1 MHRLS
6 QGVKGEDIGMPNC
19 HRIEYYWLKGKLMH
33 ECKHCHKRIGL
44 RVGTVM
50 HGSEMPSQTWM
61 YTVTMQLL
69 SSRLPSAKSVIVDL
83 GKRTRKPLSWMLLKV
98 CRTLRHTFLV
108 NQFLIG
114 FIGWLFLFEESFHL
128 AHRLLGGAF
137 GLVDRVLW
145 GLVDRVLWGVGH

>member
-50 HGSEMPSQTWM
+50 HGSEMLSQTWM

-83 GKRTRKPLSWMLLKV
+83 RQAYKKTVVLDVVKGVPNVTTHLPCKSVSDRLSWAV
-98 CRTLRHTFLV
+98 
-108 NQFLIG
+108 I
-114 FIGWLFLFEESFHL
+114 SF
-128 AHRLLGGAF
+128 
-137 GLVDRVLW
+137 
-145 GLVDRVLWGVGH
+145 